1 MSRLRIGFLIDNKH
15 VDSHVYSL
23 INEVKKDKFH
33 FHAPLLISLTS
44 NQPLSGNFGKILTLL
59 KHKKKLFNF
68 FRTSL
73 SYFILK
79 LEIKKLMKNPIYEEH
94 GKQKGVDSLNLEIIK
109 TEPIIS
115 KSGVVF
121 RLQDKD
127 IRSLKEYDIDLL
139 IRCGGGILRGSILNC
154 TKYGVLSFHH
164 GDNRVNRGVP
174 AGFWEVFNDEPS
186 SGFVIQKLTE
196 ALDGGEVLFRGN
208 IMTAS
213 YWQLNY
219 ANLCKKGN
227 FFILKILKDL
237 SDNNKLPLSESYI
250 PYGNK
255 LFRFPQTYQLIQY
268 ICKQLLRFIN
278 NKVLSFL
285 NYRTT
290 WSVSYLNHQ
299 SLNRPLYQAETIKNP
314 HGRFLAD
321 PFLFAHEGR
330 TICFVED
337 FFYDDNRGKISAYE
351 LTNEGHSEIGVILE
365 EDFHLSF
372 PYIFEFEENIYMC
385 PETNEKN
392 EIRLYKCNNFP
403 DSWSFYKTIIRDVSA
418 ADSLIFPYKEKW
430 YLLTNICSSQIGD
443 HNSELHLYF
452 SDSPISDEW
461 EPYRKNP
468 VIFDSQKARNGGL
481 FTYRNEI
488 FRVNQIHDKTHYGR
502 AFGINKILEIDQDG
516 YFEEN
521 IHKIFPNFYNNLNG
535 THHFSYNDS
544 FLVFDHWK
552 NMKS

>member
-15 VDSHVYSL
+15 VDSYVYSL
-23 INEVKKDKFH
+23 IDEVKKDKLH
-33 FHAPLLISLTS
+33 FYTPLLISLTS
-44 NQPLSGNFGKILTLL
+44 SQPPSSHFEKILRLL
-59 KHKKKLFNF
+59 KNKKELSNF
-68 FRTSL
+68 FGTL
-73 SYFILK
+73 ISYFILR
-79 LEIKKLMKNPIYEEH
+79 LEIKKLTKNPFYEEH
-94 GKQKGVDSLNLEIIK
+94 GKQKGVDGLNLEITKIK
-109 TEPIIS
+109 PIIS
-115 KSGVVF
+115 KSGFVF

-139 IRCGGGILRGSILNC
+139 IRCGGGILRGSILSAA
-154 TKYGVLSFHH
+154 KYGVLSFHH

-174 AGFWEVFNDEPS
+174 AGFWEVFNGEPS
-186 SGFVIQKLTE
+186 SGFIIQKLTE
-196 ALDGGEVLFRGN
+196 TLDGGEVLFRGN
-208 IMTAS
+208 IMTAP

-227 FFILKILKDL
+227 YFMLKTLKDL

-255 LFRFPQTYQLIQY
+255 LYRFPETYIQIQY
-268 ICKQLLRFIN
+268 ICKQFIRLIKS
-278 NKVLSFL
+278 KVQSFL

-299 SLNRPLYQAETIKNP
+299 SLNKPLFEAKTIKNP
-314 HGRFLAD
+314 HRRFLAD
-321 PFLFAHEGR
+321 PFLFSHKGK

-337 FFYDDNRGKISAYE
+337 FFYDENRGKISAYE
-351 LTNEGHSEIGVILE
+351 LSNNGYSEIGVILE

-372 PYIFEFEENIYMC
+372 PYIFKFEENIYMC

-403 DSWSFYKTIIRDVSA
+403 DSWSFYKTIISDVSA
-418 ADSLIFPYKEKW
+418 ADSLIFPFKEKW
-430 YLLTNICSSQIGD
+430 CLLTNICSSQIGD

-452 SDSPISDEW
+452 SDSPTSDEW
-461 EPYRKNP
+461 KPYRNNP

-488 FRVNQIHDKTHYGR
+488 FRVNQIHDKAHYGR
-502 AFGINKILEIDQDG
+502 AFGINKILEVDEQG

-521 IHKIFPNFYNNLNG
+521 VHKVFPNFYKNLNG
-535 THHFSYNDS
+535 THHFSYNES

-552 NMKS
+552 SIKL